1 MCNLRMQIM
10 NSRNFHKILQIKY
23 NGKEHDLQSRINER
37 RERERGTCTNAT
49 EYKTIEDEMS

>member
-10 NSRNFHKILQIKY
+10 NVRNFPQNLLMYY

-37 RERERGTCTNAT
+37 NRERERERDVNKCHR
-49 EYKTIEDEMS
+49 I

>member
-1 MCNLRMQIM
+1 M
-10 NSRNFHKILQIKY
+10 KY

-37 RERERGTCTNAT
+37 RERERERETCTNAT